1 MKATGIVRNLDTLG
15 RVVIPKEIRNSF
27 NMNERQAVEIFVG
40 SDESIVL
47 KKYECGCIFCN
58 QAEGVV
64 EFRGRLICEE
74 CLRELRE

>member
-40 SDESIVL
+40 SDENIVL
-47 KKYECGCIFCN
+47 KKYERGCIFCN